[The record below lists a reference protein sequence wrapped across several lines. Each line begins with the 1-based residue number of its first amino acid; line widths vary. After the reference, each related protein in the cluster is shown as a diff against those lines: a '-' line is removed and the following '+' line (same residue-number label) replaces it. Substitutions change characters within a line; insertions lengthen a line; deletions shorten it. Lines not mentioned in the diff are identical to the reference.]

1 MIPDTRVQAD
11 GGGHVLLVPG
21 VAAHAGGHLHP
32 AAAAALGLAQE
43 DLGRS
48 QDVQVTLHVTL
59 LHI

>member
-21 VAAHAGGHLHP
+21 VAAHAGGHLHS

-48 QDVQVTLHVTL
+48 
-59 LHI
+59 